1 MIHHDA
7 GMEALWPRGN
17 LQWAKSGAAL
27 GRLSGNKTLV
37 MISSGIWSTLY
48 ILGFTII
55 QKRGIYIKQQQSKNL
70 HYTTS
75 IMEGFWT
82 LLKWLVT
89 GAPCRLHTTTW
100 DKPTGCYW
108 MTLWSFAKMGFLSQ
122 QIAGDFNAQLVYIM
136 TWWFVVA
143 LWRNH
148 WGFTMVI
155 NHYSVMIIQMQM
167 TSWALALRIG
177 SVFFVQ

>member
-1 MIHHDA
+1 
-7 GMEALWPRGN
+7 
-17 LQWAKSGAAL
+17 
-27 GRLSGNKTLV
+27 

-89 GAPCRLHTTTW
+89 GAPCRLHTATW

-122 QIAGDFNAQLVYIM
+122 QIAGDFNTQLVYIM